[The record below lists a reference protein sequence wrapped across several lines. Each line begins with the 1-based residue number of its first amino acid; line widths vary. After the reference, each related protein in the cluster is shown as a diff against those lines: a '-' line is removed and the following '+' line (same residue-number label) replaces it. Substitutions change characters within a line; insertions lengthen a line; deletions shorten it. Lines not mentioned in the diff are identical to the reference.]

1 MSGDRKHPLF
11 FNGLGDPDFTI
22 EPTAS
27 DTSPKPSITLAF
39 LRRDVPTPRPPSPR
53 PPSPGAISSSA
64 ATATNVY
71 RVKNQ
76 ITVTGQRKN
85 PPRTL
90 AGQLAL
96 AGGRYTS
103 MRARELDITLQ

>member
-11 FNGLGDPDFTI
+11 FNGLGDPEFTI

-64 ATATNVY
+64 ATRDCDQRLQGKEPNYGHRTEKESSANACGTACVG
-71 RVKNQ
+71 RG
-76 ITVTGQRKN
+76 TVHIH
-85 PPRTL
+85 
-90 AGQLAL
+90 AG
-96 AGGRYTS
+96 
-103 MRARELDITLQ
+103 